1 MKIVGLTGGIGTG
14 KSTASK
20 YLADNGFAVIDADQI
35 AREVV
40 EPGQP
45 LLEKL
50 RETFGAG
57 IIRVDGSLDRKA
69 LAAIVFADERKR
81 DELDRVMHGRILQVI
96 DEQIRELQGQ
106 GVCRGIILD
115 APLLFETGLEQ
126 KCDQTWLLVA
136 DTEIRIRRVC
146 SRDGS
151 TPQEVEA
158 RMKSQMDD
166 REKRRRAGVVLD
178 NSGSRR
184 ELEEKLNQ
192 VMAQL

>member
-1 MKIVGLTGGIGTG
+1 M
-14 KSTASK
+14 
-20 YLADNGFAVIDADQI
+20 
-35 AREVV
+35 
-40 EPGQP
+40 
-45 LLEKL
+45 
-50 RETFGAG
+50 
-57 IIRVDGSLDRKA
+57 
-69 LAAIVFADERKR
+69 
-81 DELDRVMHGRILQVI
+81 
-96 DEQIRELQGQ
+96 
-106 GVCRGIILD
+106 
-115 APLLFETGLEQ
+115 FETGLEE

-136 DTEIRIRRVC
+136 DTGIRIRRVC

-166 REKRRRAGVVLD
+166 REKRRRAGIVLD